1 MEAAYESWRFA
12 PLVWEEAGRVR
23 ASIAYRGAPVKAVVQ
38 PDSIMHD
45 GKRITWYHRNREQTV
60 FDLTVKQ
67 QQLEAVKGQMWNPL
81 KSLTFGGYMEGDDM
95 TVAGSCAGRYV
106 DTDFKGYKLRSE
118 RPRKKHHL
126 VMAFHTEQTETLEQW
141 QNGLQQTG
149 TRFEKEAQV
158 YKKDSRRWWN
168 QFWDRSYV
176 VINPDSAQA
185 QSSS

>member
-1 MEAAYESWRFA
+1 
-12 PLVWEEAGRVR
+12 
-23 ASIAYRGAPVKAVVQ
+23 
-38 PDSIMHD
+38 
-45 GKRITWYHRNREQTV
+45 
-60 FDLTVKQ
+60 
-67 QQLEAVKGQMWNPL
+67 
-81 KSLTFGGYMEGDDM
+81 
-95 TVAGSCAGRYV
+95 
-106 DTDFKGYKLRSE
+106 
-118 RPRKKHHL
+118 
-126 VMAFHTEQTETLEQW
+126 MAFHTEQTETLEQW